1 MFGCWQ
7 QAIKSILNKNMKEA
21 RKYMELAIEVMKK
34 SIQEPRN
41 DKSSPKVGAVLVKA
55 DGTVETAYRGE
66 LRQGDHAEFT
76 LIERKNRD
84 KILDGS
90 ILFATLEPCAP
101 GARKP
106 PKLSC
111 SERIVNARIK
121 KVFIGIE
128 DPDPKVDRKGI
139 KFLLDNGV
147 EVEMFPPELQKIIR
161 EQNKQFIKEAE
172 ERAKSIVKEK
182 DYTLT
187 QKENIELSASID
199 DLSQNAI
206 KNFISK
212 AGLNVEIN
220 SDKFYR
226 IFNQLGYLEFKNNT
240 YYPTGIGLL
249 LFGNR
254 PQLKYPNALIRAT
267 FKTIGRNED
276 IETFEGPITAL
287 TKQAMN
293 WYEEKIEYQLK
304 RTTAERQK
312 IPDYPLEVIREAIS
326 NAVVHRDYDIEGAP
340 IYFEI
345 NDKMITVK
353 SPGKPVEPIKLK
365 DIQLLQAPSLSR
377 NPKIMYAFDQLE
389 LVEQRGLGF
398 NTIKQLPVKYNLPLP
413 IITFDEPYLAFKFPR
428 NYDVVKEITDISTI
442 RELNK
447 DELKGYEWI
456 KLIGEVSK
464 KEYAKHFDYDDK
476 KAQRHLSKMKD
487 LGLLG
492 DNNTPKT
499 SPNYKYVIKI

>member
-1 MFGCWQ
+1 
-7 QAIKSILNKNMKEA
+7 MKEV
-21 RKYMELAIEVMKK
+21 RKYMELVIKVMKK

-41 DKSSPKVGAVLVKA
+41 DKSSPKVGAVLLKP

-139 KFLLDNGV
+139 QFLLDNGV

-182 DYTLT
+182 EYTLT

-199 DLSQNAI
+199 DLSQDAI

-220 SDKFYR
+220 SDKFHR
-226 IFNQLGYLEFKNNT
+226 IFHQLGYLEFKNNT

-267 FKTIGRNED
+267 FKTMGRNEY
-276 IETFEGPITAL
+276 IETFEGPITTL

-304 RTTAERQK
+304 RTTAERQN

-345 NDKMITVK
+345 NDKIITVK
-353 SPGKPVEPIKLK
+353 SPGKPVAPIKIK
-365 DIQLLQAPSLSR
+365 DIQSLQAPSLSR

-413 IITFDEPYLAFKFPR
+413 IITFDEPYLTFKFPR
-428 NYDVVKEITDISTI
+428 NFDIVKEITDIPAI

-456 KLIGEVSK
+456 KLKGEVSK
-464 KEYAKHFDYDDK
+464 KEYANHFDYDDK
-476 KAQRHLSKMKD
+476 KAQRHLSKMKN
-487 LGLLG
+487 LALLG
-492 DNNTPKT
+492 DNNAPKT

>member
-1 MFGCWQ
+1 
-7 QAIKSILNKNMKEA
+7 MKEI
-21 RKYMELAIEVMKK
+21 RKYMDLAIEVMKK

-41 DKSSPKVGAVLVKA
+41 DKSSPKVGAVLVKS

-84 KILDGS
+84 KVLDGS

-101 GARKP
+101 GARKA

-121 KVFIGIE
+121 KVWIGIE

-139 KFLLDNGV
+139 KFLIDNGV

-161 EQNKQFIKEAE
+161 ETNKQFIKEAE
-172 ERAKSIVKEK
+172 ERAKNIVKEK

-187 QKENIELSASID
+187 QKEKIELSARID
-199 DLSQNAI
+199 DLSQDAI
-206 KNFISK
+206 EKFISK
-212 AGLNVEIN
+212 AKLNVKIN

-226 IFNQLGYLEFKNNT
+226 VFNQLGYLEFKDNT

-249 LFGNR
+249 LFGKR

-267 FKTIGRNED
+267 FKTIGRNEE
-276 IETFEGPITAL
+276 IETFEGPITTL

-293 WYEEKIEYQLK
+293 WYEEKIGYQLQ
-304 RTTAERQK
+304 RTTAERQR
-312 IPDYPLEVIREAIS
+312 IPDYPSEVIREALS

-340 IYFEI
+340 IYLEI
-345 NDKMITVK
+345 NDEIITVK

-365 DIQLLQAPSLSR
+365 DIQLLQASSLSR

-398 NTIKQLPVKYNLPLP
+398 NTIKKLPIKYNLPLP
-413 IITFDEPYLAFKFPR
+413 IITFDEPYLTFKFPR
-428 NYDVVKEITDISTI
+428 NFDVVNNITNVPAIKD
-442 RELNK
+442 LNK

-456 KLIGEVSK
+456 KIKGEVSK
-464 KEYAKHFDYDDK
+464 KEYAKYFGYDDK